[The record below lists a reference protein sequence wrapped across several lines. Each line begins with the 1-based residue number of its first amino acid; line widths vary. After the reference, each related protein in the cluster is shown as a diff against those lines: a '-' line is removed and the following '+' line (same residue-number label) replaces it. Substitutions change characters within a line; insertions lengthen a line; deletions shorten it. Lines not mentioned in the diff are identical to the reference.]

1 MFVVGKDGDDS
12 VNDRLIWVDLEM
24 SGLEVE
30 KERIIEMAVSVT
42 DGNLTMIAEV
52 SVILIGQSYLDHT
65 IGHVNIGIIL
75 LHIGSSQH

>member
-1 MFVVGKDGDDS
+1 MFFVGTDGDDS

-52 SVILIGQSYLDHT
+52 SVILIDQSYY
-65 IGHVNIGIIL
+65 GAC
-75 LHIGSSQH
+75 

>member
-1 MFVVGKDGDDS
+1 MFIVGTDGDDS

-52 SVILIGQSYLDHT
+52 SVILIDQSYYRAC
-65 IGHVNIGIIL
+65 
-75 LHIGSSQH
+75 

>member
-1 MFVVGKDGDDS
+1 MFVVGTDGDDS

-52 SVILIGQSYLDHT
+52 SVILIDQSYYRAC
-65 IGHVNIGIIL
+65 
-75 LHIGSSQH
+75 

>member
-1 MFVVGKDGDDS
+1 MFFVGTDGDDS

-52 SVILIGQSYLDHT
+52 SVILIDQSYYRAC
-65 IGHVNIGIIL
+65 
-75 LHIGSSQH
+75 

>member
-1 MFVVGKDGDDS
+1 MFFVGTDGDDS

-52 SVILIGQSYLDHT
+52 SVILIDQSYYKAC
-65 IGHVNIGIIL
+65 
-75 LHIGSSQH
+75 

>member
-1 MFVVGKDGDDS
+1 MFIVGTDGDDS

-24 SGLEVE
+24 SGLELD

-52 SVILIGQSYLDHT
+52 SVILIDQSYYKAC
-65 IGHVNIGIIL
+65 
-75 LHIGSSQH
+75 

>member
-1 MFVVGKDGDDS
+1 MLIVGTDGDDS

-24 SGLEVE
+24 SGLEVD

-52 SVILIGQSYLDHT
+52 SVILIDQSYDRAC
-65 IGHVNIGIIL
+65 
-75 LHIGSSQH
+75 

>member
-1 MFVVGKDGDDS
+1 MFFVGTDGDDS

-24 SGLEVE
+24 SGLEVD

-52 SVILIGQSYLDHT
+52 SVILIGQSYYRAC
-65 IGHVNIGIIL
+65 
-75 LHIGSSQH
+75 

>member
-1 MFVVGKDGDDS
+1 MFIVGTDGDDS

-24 SGLEVE
+24 SGLELD

-52 SVILIGQSYLDHT
+52 SVILIDQSYYK
-65 IGHVNIGIIL
+65 GHVNIGIIL
-75 LHIGSSQH
+75 LHIGSSQ